1 MRQLTE
7 KQLEEFN
14 EVIDKAMFGVA
25 YSKLRFED
33 NPFAFRVEI
42 MGDCGEAFALEKCNA
57 LFHELGLLD
66 NAKNLGVG
74 DADTYCELSRYSI
87 AGKHCY
93 IASFNHPKVLKFKHG
108 TGDERFVLSKQRWNL
123 NFDAKNNKEIMQI
136 INDLNSGRIRGKL
149 SEGRFVMEDYR
160 YDRVEK
166 GEEDKEWILLTRGQL
181 ARSIGIKT
189 VRLYRDDGTMKPK
202 TYMRWE
208 VKAVNLV
215 DANENECD
223 ATNVPPCFWPENILI
238 HLGKRLQNEQ

>member
-1 MRQLTE
+1 MRLLTE

-42 MGDCGEAFALEKCNA
+42 MGDCGETFALEKCNA

-66 NAKNLGVG
+66 DAKNLGIG
-74 DADTYCELSRYSI
+74 DADTYCELSRFPI
-87 AGKHCY
+87 AGKQCY
-93 IASFNHPKVLKFKHG
+93 IASFNHPKVLKFKLG

-123 NFDAKNNKEIMQI
+123 NFDAKYKMEIMQM

-160 YDRVEK
+160 YDKVAA
-166 GEEDKEWILLTRGQL
+166 GEEDREWLLLSRGKL
-181 ARSIGIKT
+181 KRSIGIKT
-189 VRLYRDDGTMKPK
+189 VRLYRDDGTLKPK

-223 ATNVPPCFWPENILI
+223 ATNVPPGFWPENILI
-238 HLGKRLQNEQ
+238 RLGKRLPNEQ

>member
-14 EVIDKAMFGVA
+14 EIIDKAMFGVA

-42 MGDCGEAFALEKCNA
+42 MGDCGEAFALERCNA
-57 LFHELGLLD
+57 LFHELGLL
-66 NAKNLGVG
+66 NKTKNLEIG
-74 DADTYCELSRYSI
+74 DADTYCELSKFAI
-87 AGKHCY
+87 AGKQCY
-93 IASFNHPKVLKFKHG
+93 IASFNHPKALKFKLG
-108 TGDERFVLSKQRWNL
+108 TYEGRYILSRKRSNL
-123 NFDAKNNKEIMQI
+123 NCDAEYKATIMQM
-136 INDLNSGRIRGKL
+136 INDLNSGKIRGKL

-160 YDRVEK
+160 YDRVAA
-166 GEEDKEWILLTRGQL
+166 GQEDKEWLLLSRGQL
-181 ARSIGIKT
+181 KRSIGIKT

-215 DANENECD
+215 DEKEDECD
-223 ATNVPPCFWPENILI
+223 ATNVPPGFWPENILI
-238 HLGKRLQNEQ
+238 HLGKRLPDES